1 MIVSA
6 KGCWN
11 SAAGV
16 HKIYFDQVVG
26 ANLAAYGPSLPAHL
40 LQFLRDNH
48 SLLRDGDEEDFRSIQ
63 NEYETLLPLCMNFD
77 WLNGILQKIY
87 DYAKFAE
94 KKKRKW
100 CAYGLCR
107 RTNVKTCPYCN
118 LSYELTIFD
127 QDEGVMRPALDHF
140 FDKSKYPLFGISI
153 GNLVPSC
160 HHCNSTLKGSKDFVR
175 NEHLN
180 PLESDESIKII
191 LDVDLIGARYDLR
204 VVESARVKL
213 QYDNTSMRVTNSIST
228 FYLQLRY
235 DSLVEEVRTAAIHMI
250 NYSLSGSPDPLHR
263 NWVLNG
269 VSSANYRNKIMGK
282 MFMDL
287 ASEFL
292 H

>member
-11 SAAGV
+11 TAARA
-16 HKIYFDQVVG
+16 HKIYFDKTVE
-26 ANLAAYGPSLPAHL
+26 ANLGTYAPELPQVL
-40 LQFLRDNH
+40 LQFLSDNH
-48 SLLRDGDEEDFRSIQ
+48 VLIRDGDEKDFRSIQ
-63 NEYETLLPLCMNFD
+63 GEYDKLLPLCMNFD
-77 WLNGILQKIY
+77 RLNGILQKIY

-107 RTNVKTCPYCN
+107 RTSVRTCPYCN

-140 FDKSKYPLFGISI
+140 FDKSKYPLFGLSI
-153 GNLVPSC
+153 GNLIPSC

-180 PLESDESIKII
+180 PLESDESIKIT

-204 VVESARVKL
+204 ILKSARVKL
-213 QYDNTSMRVTNSIST
+213 QYDNASQRVINSIST

-235 DSLVEEVRTAAIHMI
+235 DHLIEEVRTAAIHMA
-250 NYSLSGSPDPLHR
+250 NYSLSGSRDPLQR
-263 NWVLNG
+263 SWVLNG
-269 VSSANYRNKIMGK
+269 VSSANYRNKVMGK

-292 H
+292 Q